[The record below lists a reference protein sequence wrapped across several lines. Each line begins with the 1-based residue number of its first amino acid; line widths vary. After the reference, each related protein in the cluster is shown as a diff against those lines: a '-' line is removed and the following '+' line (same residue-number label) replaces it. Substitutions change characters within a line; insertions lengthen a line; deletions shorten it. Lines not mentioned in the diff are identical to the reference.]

1 MSWTDLMLRL
11 RSLVRYRSAEG
22 ELDEELSFHMEM
34 EARKNRAAGMAD
46 TEARRSARARF
57 GGVEQVREQCREVR
71 GLTFLEDMVRDIRYG
86 ARILRKAPVFTA
98 MAVLSLAIG
107 IGANT
112 AVFSLL
118 DTVLLRML
126 PVRNPE
132 QLVVVRW
139 GAKKSLN
146 LNSTWASGGGGR
158 DGWTTNVFSWEIFSG
173 MRTRSQ
179 TLGSIM
185 GFSPLGPVNVAV
197 NRQALAAGAMV
208 VSGNYFRA
216 LGVRT
221 VLGRPITEDDD
232 TADGLPSAVIS
243 YRFWERAFALDP
255 SAIGKTLYVN
265 GQPCIV
271 IGVTPREFF
280 GVSAGGFM
288 RTPEVD
294 ITLPIRSRERMQGS
308 GHQRVNW
315 FGDDLFW
322 VQVMARLNPEKG
334 ETAAGNELAAIVSA
348 GLPETARSIM
358 GSETPRIF
366 LEPGGQGLDSLR
378 RVYRRPLLILMVV
391 VALTLLMACANLAG
405 LLLARATAR
414 QREIM
419 LRLAVGASR
428 WRLVRQLLVEG
439 ALLSAAGAIAGVAFA
454 FWGVR
459 ALLALLASGSTPI
472 PLAVSPDARVLAFT
486 VAVSLAA
493 TFLFAVAP
501 AIRATRV
508 DVASGLKEDTPA
520 VRMRRFGGGPV
531 LVAVQVAVAVVL
543 LAGATLFTRSLA
555 NLRSL
560 SLGFNPHNLV
570 LFDLSPGKNGYDENR
585 GNQLY
590 ARVLERLKQIPGVT
604 GASLSAQRLVSGW
617 MSNGSIL
624 VEGAASEKP
633 VGSMFNFVGPEFFEV
648 MGIPVIVGR
657 GFELRDMGATPRVA
671 VINETLARQHFGS
684 GAPVG
689 RKFRWSFKKEWD
701 VEVIGVVKN
710 AKYHRLQDDAPATIY
725 VPYTQRPF
733 GWPQEMSFEVR
744 TVASTSDVVAR
755 IRRAVAEIDSMLPL
769 TEVKTQQAQIDD
781 TLAQERLFASLV
793 SLFSAITLVLVCVGL
808 YGSVS
813 YAVTRRT
820 RELGIRMALGA
831 RKLAVMRM
839 LLGQVTFAIAAG
851 LTAGLPLTWVLTRI
865 IESQLYGIQP
875 HDPVSLLIASA
886 GVTGVAILAAFL
898 PARRAMRIDPV
909 RALRYD

>member
-1 MSWTDLMLRL
+1 
-11 RSLVRYRSAEG
+11 
-22 ELDEELSFHMEM
+22 
-34 EARKNRAAGMAD
+34 
-46 TEARRSARARF
+46 
-57 GGVEQVREQCREVR
+57 
-71 GLTFLEDMVRDIRYG
+71 
-86 ARILRKAPVFTA
+86 
-98 MAVLSLAIG
+98 
-107 IGANT
+107 
-112 AVFSLL
+112 
-118 DTVLLRML
+118 
-126 PVRNPE
+126 
-132 QLVVVRW
+132 
-139 GAKKSLN
+139 
-146 LNSTWASGGGGR
+146 
-158 DGWTTNVFSWEIFSG
+158 
-173 MRTRSQ
+173 
-179 TLGSIM
+179 
-185 GFSPLGPVNVAV
+185 
-197 NRQALAAGAMV
+197 
-208 VSGNYFRA
+208 
-216 LGVRT
+216 
-221 VLGRPITEDDD
+221 
-232 TADGLPSAVIS
+232 
-243 YRFWERAFALDP
+243 
-255 SAIGKTLYVN
+255 
-265 GQPCIV
+265 
-271 IGVTPREFF
+271 
-280 GVSAGGFM
+280 
-288 RTPEVD
+288 
-294 ITLPIRSRERMQGS
+294 
-308 GHQRVNW
+308 
-315 FGDDLFW
+315 
-322 VQVMARLNPEKG
+322 
-334 ETAAGNELAAIVSA
+334 
-348 GLPETARSIM
+348 
-358 GSETPRIF
+358 
-366 LEPGGQGLDSLR
+366 
-378 RVYRRPLLILMVV
+378 
-391 VALTLLMACANLAG
+391 
-405 LLLARATAR
+405 
-414 QREIM
+414 
-419 LRLAVGASR
+419 
-428 WRLVRQLLVEG
+428 
-439 ALLSAAGAIAGVAFA
+439 
-454 FWGVR
+454 
-459 ALLALLASGSTPI
+459 
-472 PLAVSPDARVLAFT
+472 
-486 VAVSLAA
+486 
-493 TFLFAVAP
+493 
-501 AIRATRV
+501 
-508 DVASGLKEDTPA
+508 
-520 VRMRRFGGGPV
+520 
-531 LVAVQVAVAVVL
+531 
-543 LAGATLFTRSLA
+543 
-555 NLRSL
+555 
-560 SLGFNPHNLV
+560 